1 MNSKLPKPQIMFQKK
16 SQLQDFLKMSLAISV
31 GANKVFDI
39 RADIAC

>member
-16 SQLQDFLKMSLAISV
+16 SQLQDFLKMSLKISV